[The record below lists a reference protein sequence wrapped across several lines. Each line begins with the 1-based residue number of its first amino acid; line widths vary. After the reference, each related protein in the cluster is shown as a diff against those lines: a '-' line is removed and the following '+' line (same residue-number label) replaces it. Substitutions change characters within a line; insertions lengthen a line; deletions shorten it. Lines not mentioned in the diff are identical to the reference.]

1 MFAFIGESFVRGVLF
16 RGGMVSEQVYIELL
30 QSSIKLAAVPL
41 VEIFISL
48 CNCSTFLSP
57 LLQPFN
63 KGTSGDIW
71 QSLGGALC

>member
-1 MFAFIGESFVRGVLF
+1 MFAFIGETSFVWGVLF

-48 CNCSTFLSP
+48 CNC
-57 LLQPFN
+57 
-63 KGTSGDIW
+63 
-71 QSLGGALC
+71 